1 MVGNC
6 WNILH
11 EVKCAFLLFFL
22 VMISE
27 ELFLFCLTS
36 GQGAVTM
43 QAFLKGTSVSTKP
56 PLKDRGIA
64 ATAGSSGENKKTKP
78 VPWVEK

>member
-1 MVGNC
+1 MC
-6 WNILH
+6 
-11 EVKCAFLLFFL
+11 FLAVLSCNDFKRTFPFHL
-22 VMISE
+22 A
-27 ELFLFCLTS
+27 S
-36 GQGAVTM
+36 GQGEVTM

-56 PLKDRGIA
+56 PLKDRGVA

>member
-1 MVGNC
+1 MC
-6 WNILH
+6 FLAILSH
-11 EVKCAFLLFFL
+11 NDFKRNH
-22 VMISE
+22 
-27 ELFLFCLTS
+27 FLFCLDS
-36 GQGAVTM
+36 GQGEVTM

-56 PLKDRGIA
+56 PLKDRGVA

>member
-1 MVGNC
+1 MHKIKYVR
-6 WNILH
+6 
-11 EVKCAFLLFFL
+11 CAFPLYFL
-22 VMISE
+22 VMISK
-27 ELFLFCLTS
+27 ELFFFCLAS
-36 GQGAVTM
+36 GQGEVTM

-56 PLKDRGIA
+56 SLKDRGVA